1 MVNTGRRARNRAAR
15 NRQITEAA
23 STILAEG
30 GLESLTM
37 QEVADRVD
45 CAVGTIYTYFS
56 SKSALL
62 AALQS
67 EAIGTLHES
76 HERAA
81 ARWEDYL
88 EENLVEEKVAAMT
101 RMLAISELVLSWKT
115 IQPREFEFLQML
127 MANRQESMTDQDS
140 LAAAPQALRLF
151 AEARVALDLA
161 VEVGAIGFDP
171 DRPGD
176 DGMSRTVRWMA
187 ALEGAV
193 MVSNAFAGVEY
204 LDPESFDMELIALRS
219 VRDLL
224 SAWGAEPG
232 TIEAGAKHIE
242 VLQGEGRLLPESI

>member
-23 STILAEG
+23 SAILTEG

-67 EAIGTLHES
+67 EAIGILHES

-81 ARWEDYL
+81 AVWEDYL
-88 EENLVEEKVAAMT
+88 EENLVEEKVAAVT

-115 IQPREFEFLQML
+115 IQPREFEFLQKL
-127 MANRQESMTDQDS
+127 MATRQESMTDQDS

-161 VEVGAIGFDP
+161 VEVGGIGFDP

-187 ALEGAV
+187 AIEGAV

-204 LDPESFDMELIALRS
+204 LDPESFNMRLIALRS
-219 VRDLL
+219 VRDLF
-224 SAWGAEPG
+224 SAWGAESAI
-232 TIEAGAKHIE
+232 IEAATEHVDI
-242 VLQGEGRLLPESI
+242 LRNADRLLPESI